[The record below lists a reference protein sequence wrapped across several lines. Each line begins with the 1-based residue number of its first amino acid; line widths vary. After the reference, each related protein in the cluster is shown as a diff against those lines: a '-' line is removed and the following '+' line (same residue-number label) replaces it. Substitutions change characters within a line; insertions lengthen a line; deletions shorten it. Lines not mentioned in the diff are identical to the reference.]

1 MPART
6 LMAINCK
13 SLFPPNLTIIMVFSG
28 RSAIC
33 RSNGIF
39 GDRTMPAE
47 LVDLN
52 RILLTLAVPGNFLT
66 ARHAMDMISLR
77 RSIPRDTSIR
87 SSGSSIVA
95 TAGFGG
101 FGRARTTKSVASCTS
116 LAALNTHAGFSTTIP
131 VGMTTM
137 KSATSS
143 VNMHFCRA
151 TMSRSAEGTASSKRF
166 ASSAS
171 ILSCCRWPWSNRSNW
186 KSRCDPR
193 SPSTTD
199 YVAAAG

>member
-1 MPART
+1 
-6 LMAINCK
+6 MAINGQ
-13 SLFPPNLTIIMVFSG
+13 SLFSPHLTIIMVFSG

-33 RSNGIF
+33 RSNEIF
-39 GDRTMPAE
+39 RDRTMPAE

-52 RILLTLAVPGNFLT
+52 RILLTLARSREFPDGSS
-66 ARHAMDMISLR
+66 RHGYDFIAPLV
-77 RSIPRDTSIR
+77 PRDTSIR
-87 SSGSSIVA
+87 SSGRSIVT

-116 LAALNTHAGFSTTIP
+116 LAALNTHAGFSSTIP

-143 VNMHFCRA
+143 VNMRFCRA
-151 TMSRSAEGTASSKRF
+151 TMSRSAERTASSKRF

-186 KSRCDPR
+186 KSRCDP
-193 SPSTTD
+193 
-199 YVAAAG
+199 